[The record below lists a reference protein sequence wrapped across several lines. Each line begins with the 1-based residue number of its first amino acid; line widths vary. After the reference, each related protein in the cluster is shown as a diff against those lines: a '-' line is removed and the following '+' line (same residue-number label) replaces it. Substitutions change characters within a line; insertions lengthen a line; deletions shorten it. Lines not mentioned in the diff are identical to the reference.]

1 MSSFLRPHSILKCC
15 LPQNNRAKAQ
25 GRLIKWMGMNF
36 VLRISEWS
44 SVAVALVS
52 LWCHTIDGCEMLSDF
67 LVPGVA
73 CPKTRKGPGEE

>member
-1 MSSFLRPHSILKCC
+1 
-15 LPQNNRAKAQ
+15 
-25 GRLIKWMGMNF
+25 MNF